1 LQGKKSILQI
11 FSLFLSILLRMDKN
25 SPFSERLNDSGTLSH
40 TLQEALPLDSGRE
53 QAAPCTPAILYF
65 SSNKKDGKCRP

>member
-1 LQGKKSILQI
+1 SHLQS

-40 TLQEALPLDSGRE
+40 TLPKALPLESGRE
-53 QAAPCTPAILYF
+53 QAAPCTLAILRHQLKRKA
-65 SSNKKDGKCRP
+65 SLLSQM